1 MKHHHISMCHRKSK
15 KNFLSTHTLA
25 IVGDPLHIR
34 SHSIYVKDGHNVHGP
49 CKHKKFFIASHTSV
63 IVGDP
68 LHIRSHSIY
77 VKDGHWSQCSW
88 SMENIK
94 IFSVNSHTCD
104 SW

>member
-68 LHIRSHSIY
+68 SHSIY
-77 VKDGHWSQCSW
+77 VKDGHWSPCSW
-88 SMENIK
+88 SMENTK
-94 IFSVNSHTCD
+94 NFFCQLTHP
-104 SW
+104 